1 MENEGLESSVLIM
14 EAKEKIQES
23 QQMMK
28 LNEEKLLDKISQL
41 EYEIIELKEAKNQMF
56 PSEYVEELQV
66 KVIILFQ

>member
-1 MENEGLESSVLIM
+1 LENEGLESSVLIM